1 MTLNKMERVRRL
13 AAAGQP
19 HNLDWIL
26 CTLPENIFYFSG
38 FRTLFYTRFIGVL
51 VPVKEKREPVLIVS
65 FIDRKIV
72 EEKFWSPH
80 WFNEVAIW
88 GPTANEPY
96 KSHWEALEAF
106 LKPGTSLG
114 VDAIQYDFYEQLVQ
128 AFPGLKVTNVQNDI
142 LGLRVVKD
150 EDEIQKVAQAF
161 ALTEKVMAMIP
172 GWLQKPMTEAELA
185 AEIYRAGRMEG
196 AEEAFYPVLVSC
208 GSKMLAFH
216 SPALP
221 RPIKENE
228 LLRVALGFQVDG
240 YGSDMVRTFCKG
252 RVPAEVL
259 PLKDAYY
266 EAHDAVVG
274 MLRPGIRSSELLK
287 KVEEIYSRRGCLKNW
302 LNNIGHGIALTIHEL
317 PRIAGTD
324 DTVMKENMLLAIEPM
339 VICPPHGAIAHC
351 DGVRITA
358 KGCELLSSKMKD
370 IVTIS

>member
-1 MTLNKMERVRRL
+1 MTLKKMERSQRL
-13 AAAGQP
+13 AAAGRARG
-19 HNLDWIL
+19 LDWIL

-51 VPVKEKREPVLIVS
+51 VPVKEKREPVLITS
-65 FIDRKIV
+65 FIDRRIV

-88 GPTANEPY
+88 GPTPDESY
-96 KSHWEALEAF
+96 KTHWDALKAY
-106 LKPGTSLG
+106 LKAGISLG

-128 AFPGLKVTNVQNDI
+128 TFPGLKVVNVQNDI
-142 LGLRVVKD
+142 LSLRMVKD
-150 EDEIQKVAQAF
+150 EDEIDKVARAF

-172 GWLQKPMTEAELA
+172 GWLQKERTETELA
-185 AEIYRAGRMEG
+185 AEIYRAARLEG

-228 LLRVALGFQVDG
+228 LIRVALGFQVDG

-252 RVPAEVL
+252 RVPAEAV
-259 PLKDAYY
+259 PLKEAYF
-266 EAHDAVVG
+266 EAHEAVLD
-274 MLRPGIRSSELLK
+274 MLRPGVRSSGLLK
-287 KVEEIYSRRGCLKNW
+287 KVEEIYRRRGCLKNW
-302 LNNIGHGIALTIHEL
+302 LNNVGHGIALTIHEL
-317 PRIAGTD
+317 PRIAGAD
-324 DTVMKENMLLAIEPM
+324 DTVLQEDMLLAIEPM
-339 VICPPHGAIAHC
+339 VTCPPYGAIAHC

-358 KGCELLSSKMKD
+358 QGCTPLSSKMRD
-370 IVTIS
+370 IITI